1 MKRIVAIVLGVVV
14 LLAVAMMYSVWRASE
29 EPVAH
34 TPGPLET
41 GRTQLHAQLE
51 EARKVEVQAER
62 QDWDS
67 ATNLRA
73 LIQGH
78 EQRIEKL
85 KDNSEAAEI
94 VAYDREAIRRLEK
107 RMTELAEQ
115 QAAKAGDQQ
124 APTTAERQP
133 QR

>member
-1 MKRIVAIVLGVVV
+1 MKRMVAIGLGVLV
-14 LLAVAMMYSVWRASE
+14 LLAAAMMYNVWRASQ

-51 EARKVEVQAER
+51 EAKKVEAQAER

-67 ATNLRA
+67 PRDLRA
-73 LIQGH
+73 LVQGH

-85 KDNSEAAEI
+85 KDNTQAAEI
-94 VAYDREAIRRLEK
+94 VAYDRDAISRLEK
-107 RMTELAEQ
+107 RITELAEQ
-115 QAAKAGDQQ
+115 QAAKAAAQE
-124 APTTAERQP
+124 AQP
-133 QR
+133 